1 MNILKLMDTREI
13 KHLYVWNTDRLS
25 RNQITWYTI
34 RQKMVKNGVILYT
47 SNGIHDT
54 NDFMENMVLGILS
67 EVSTYD
73 NMVRTE
79 RSRLGKIEK
88 VKLNYW
94 RGGDCPFG
102 YQLKHDGIGNRLVEN
117 EDESKWI
124 RFIYTEYSKGT
135 TLKEIKSFLESNK
148 VRTRRGNEF
157 WSMGSLQ
164 VLLKNE
170 TYLGKDLFVDKKTKL
185 TIKNQIPQLISTKLW
200 EEVQERRN
208 LKLLRKNQI
217 NRTKRFYL
225 FRDFLICSCGTP
237 MGGRVKEKKFVRQYY
252 CPLSERKFNNS
263 YKRDEVCTMK
273 RCLNIPTTDK
283 ILWDKII
290 SILSDTIKLKD
301 TLKEK
306 TDLGKR
312 LRSVDLKRKVKE
324 INEKTVGLTKMK
336 TDLEKGLVGIETDK
350 ILKNFSSEDVFLL
363 LKKDLTKRYN
373 LTVTEIENLN
383 NSLLMIG
390 NDLKWFDWID
400 RFGKQIK
407 EKRNVIEPQKRELL
421 NTILDKILV
430 DYDPLEKVH
439 ILTINFKIPVLLG
452 DEDRPKGGRNQVVIK
467 PPKSGRKPLDQSE
480 PVRDYS
486 TVTDLARFLGWST
499 SHPRITAR

>member
-1 MNILKLMDTREI
+1 MDSGEI

-47 SNGIHDT
+47 SNGVHDT

-102 YQLKHDGIGNRLVEN
+102 YKLQHDGIGNRLVEN
-117 EDESKWI
+117 EEESKWVKY
-124 RFIYTEYSKGT
+124 IYTEYLKGT
-135 TLKEIKSFLESNK
+135 TLKDIKSFLESNN
-148 VRTRRGNEF
+148 VRTRRGNEL

-164 VLLKNE
+164 ILVRNE
-170 TYLGKDLFVDKKTKL
+170 TYLGNDHFVDKKTKL
-185 TIKNQIPQLISTKLW
+185 TIKNQIPQLISNKLW
-200 EEVQERRN
+200 DEVQERRN

-237 MGGRVKEKKFVRQYY
+237 MGGRIKEKKFVQHYY

-263 YKRDEVCTMK
+263 YKREEVCSMK

-283 ILWDKII
+283 VLWDKII
-290 SILSDTIKLKD
+290 DILSDTVILKD

-312 LRSVDLKRKVKE
+312 IRSVDIKRKVRE
-324 INEKTVGLTKMK
+324 TTEKIDELTKMK

-350 ILKNFSSEDVFLL
+350 ILNKFPSEDVYIL

-373 LTVTEIENLN
+373 LTVTEIETLN
-383 NSLLMIG
+383 NSLKMIG
-390 NDLKWFDWID
+390 NDLKWFEWID
-400 RFGKQIK
+400 KFGKQIQG
-407 EKRNVIEPQKRELL
+407 KRNIPETNKRELL
-421 NTILDKILV
+421 KNILDKILV
-430 DYDPLEKVH
+430 DYDPELKVH
-439 ILTINFKIPVLLG
+439 KLTINFKIPVVFRDG
-452 DEDRPKGGRNQVVIK
+452 NEGREPTRVIVT
-467 PPKSGRKPLDQSE
+467 PPKSGRKPKNQNE
-480 PVRDYS
+480 PFRDYS
-486 TVTDLARFLGWST
+486 TVTLFARFLG
-499 SHPRITAR
+499 